1 MARFSFLFFQTKSLV
16 CEQSSSND
24 RFLVAANR
32 GSTYV
37 CIRYFYLALSKRLLT
52 CRLGRSQG
60 RHVRVKGCI
69 LLCHTI
75 HLVGSQE
82 PGQHCT
88 YSGSFWSTLFYT
100 VLTAAMSDLALWLL
114 RNPETAR
121 FFGCL
126 ILQAN
131 GSLGLPRNKRTVVPL
146 FTFLFKVVDSQR
158 GIWILDGESCV
169 WKVLGSTR
177 AKVLWT
183 GQLSQAD
190 PSMVKVQVKSH
201 YQCVLIICL
210 HRAGPRPHIPF
221 PPDLIL

>member
-1 MARFSFLFFQTKSLV
+1 MGCAGLW
-16 CEQSSSND
+16 
-24 RFLVAANR
+24 
-32 GSTYV
+32 
-37 CIRYFYLALSKRLLT
+37 RYMVICGVY
-52 CRLGRSQG
+52 
-60 RHVRVKGCI
+60 
-69 LLCHTI
+69 HTMFTWYG
-75 HLVGSQE
+75 HKNLH
-82 PGQHCT
+82 GQHCT
-88 YSGSFWSTLFYT
+88 YSGGIWSTLFYT
-100 VLTAAMSDLALWLL
+100 VLTVAMSDLALWLL

-121 FFGCL
+121 FFDCL

-190 PSMVKVQVKSH
+190 PSMVKVQVRSH
-201 YQCVLIICL
+201 YQCVGGGGGVCG
-210 HRAGPRPHIPF
+210 RETQEVRWMGQGGTYQSSAKYRTAT
-221 PPDLIL
+221 ILPANKNKWQMLDQEVYGFGTRLSFLQLFLGSAPVLQLK

>member
-1 MARFSFLFFQTKSLV
+1 MAVYGCMWYITH
-16 CEQSSSND
+16 
-24 RFLVAANR
+24 
-32 GSTYV
+32 YV
-37 CIRYFYLALSKRLLT
+37 
-52 CRLGRSQG
+52 
-60 RHVRVKGCI
+60 
-69 LLCHTI
+69 
-75 HLVGSQE
+75 HLVWSQE

-190 PSMVKVQVKSH
+190 PSMVKVQVRSH
-201 YQCVLIICL
+201 YQCVGGGGMWPGKTQEVRWLGQGGTYQSPAIY
-210 HRAGPRPHIPF
+210 RTAT
-221 PPDLIL
+221 ILPASKRNDKC